1 MLFEKF
7 FKTKKTVVLTSATLT
22 VNGTFD
28 YFMERTGLNH
38 VAEER
43 IILASYDSPFE
54 YDRQAL
60 LCLSRDLPA
69 QGEVIEQVYLDHLEN
84 TIYKLLQIT
93 GGRTLVLF
101 TSHRVLGKSTGA

>member
-1 MLFEKF
+1 M
-7 FKTKKTVVLTSATLT
+7 LTSATLT

-38 VAEER
+38 VSEER
-43 IILASYDSPFE
+43 RILASYDSPLNTTE
-54 YDRQAL
+54 AL

-101 TSHRVLGKSTGA
+101 TSHRVLRKPTGA